1 VIAVGFAAVWLLVV
15 VGCYFVVLQVDYN
28 NRWYMYATLRL
39 TEYGNV
45 LLHFAVAL
53 VLSLVILALTMVTAV
68 NASDS
73 EKLSSYE
80 CGFNPFDDARSRF
93 DIRFYLVAIRFI
105 VFDIEAAFL
114 YPWSMSLSEVGAWG
128 YFAMMDFLFELVIGY
143 VYAWKVGALEW
154 E

>member
-1 VIAVGFAAVWLLVV
+1 
-15 VGCYFVVLQVDYN
+15 
-28 NRWYMYATLRL
+28 MYATLRL
-39 TEYGNV
+39 TEYGSV
-45 LLHFAVAL
+45 LLHFSVAL

-128 YFAMMDFLFELVIGY
+128 YFTMMDFLFELVIGY

>member
-1 VIAVGFAAVWLLVV
+1 
-15 VGCYFVVLQVDYN
+15 
-28 NRWYMYATLRL
+28 MMTTLML
-39 TEYGNV
+39 TEYGSV
-45 LLHFAVAL
+45 LAFTAIARVLAVVIL
-53 VLSLVILALTMVTAV
+53 GLSSLVATSSAD
-68 NASDS
+68 A

-105 VFDIEAAFL
+105 VFDIEASFL
-114 YPWSMSLSEVGAWG
+114 YPWSLTLGEQGAWG
-128 YFAMMDFLFELVIGY
+128 FYAMMDFLFELVVGY